1 MRLTRSVLF
10 AAACIF
16 LLFPVL
22 SASGSWRTAPL
33 NPEFLAQRTGE
44 SFNLH
49 SMGGPGRRNTA
60 QRRSLG
66 EEPSPLD
73 LSHVRAPV
81 HFSGIRGG
89 GDVSAAAVS
98 FPSSFSLPTEGRMT
112 PIRDQAP
119 YGTCWA
125 FGAFA
130 SLESF
135 FAGQGE
141 GNLDFSEWHLA
152 YFAYVDEGEGL
163 PGFTGNT
170 DPHFGGDP
178 IFDQGGNAWMSAA
191 LLARWTGAV
200 TEADRPYQNVTP
212 WPEESRPLSSDRAA
226 KRLEHVLYLGSAPD
240 MDSIKYALVHYGA
253 VRIGVRWPWWDFE
266 DQVLSPSFAFYNY
279 DPVGFQSG
287 GHAVAIAGWDDDF
300 PAANFVRDPG
310 RNGAWL
316 VKNSWGEAWGND
328 GYFWVSYADPT
339 LNSPSAYIGGEPDTF
354 NSVYQYD
361 PLGWVTGY
369 GTGNETAWFANVFA
383 ASEGRSGLAE
393 VLQAV
398 SFYSAASESSY
409 RIEIRRNVSRAAPF
423 ENAPVSVKEG
433 VLGPSGYHTV
443 RLDREVFL
451 SPDSLFSVAVKITTP
466 GYAFPV
472 PLESFESGYSDKVEA
487 EPGQSFISADGVSWN
502 DLTALPGHEKSNVCL
517 KAFTS
522 FEETSGG
529 GCSSRGEIGFA
540 GLLLLLPLVPVL
552 WRRGK

>member
-240 MDSIKYALVHYGA
+240 MDSIKYALTHYGA

-466 GYAFPV
+466 GYAYPV
-472 PLESFESGYSDKVEA
+472 PLESSEAGYSDKADA
-487 EPGQSFISADGVSWN
+487 EPGQSFISADGVSWS

-517 KAFTS
+517 KSFTS
-522 FEETSGG
+522 FAENSGG
-529 GCSSRGEIGFA
+529 GCSLGGGGFA